1 MEKERGI
8 SPGILKTKCEYIGAE
23 LTEPRSG
30 SLFESIKRLV
40 KTTYMKPVLGVH
52 KDRRLMHVYL
62 LLEISIEE
70 GVLNV

>member
-8 SPGILKTKCEYIGAE
+8 SPGILKTKCEWIGAE
-23 LTEPRSG
+23 LSEPRSR
-30 SLFESIKRLV
+30 SLFEPIKRLV
-40 KTTYMKPVLGVH
+40 KTTYMRRVLGVH
-52 KDRRLMHVYL
+52 KAKRLMHVYF